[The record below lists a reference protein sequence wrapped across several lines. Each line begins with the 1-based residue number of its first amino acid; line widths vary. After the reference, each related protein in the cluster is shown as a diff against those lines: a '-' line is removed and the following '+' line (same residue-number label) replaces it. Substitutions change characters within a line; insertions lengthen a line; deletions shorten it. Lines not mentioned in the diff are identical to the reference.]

1 MFLMVESYA
10 MMLDQI
16 AIICEF
22 KSGEKKVIKPS
33 YDTELAAN

>member
-1 MFLMVESYA
+1 MVESYA

-22 KSGEKKVIKPS
+22 KSGEKKLSNPAMI
-33 YDTELAAN
+33 LNWLLING